1 MTPRRLISLALIVML
16 GAAGTVLV
24 LERTM
29 PDWYA
34 RFRYP
39 LAYESIVRGHAD
51 NYHLDAAELAAVI
64 YVESR
69 FRPQIRSGAGAV
81 GLMQVLPETAQ
92 GIADRTGGEGF
103 VEDDLYEPEINV
115 RYGAWYLG
123 HLRQKYRGRPNA
135 TELALAA
142 YNAGQGTVDGWIA
155 DTPPGEPVRIGYRET
170 RAYLDRI
177 EEARR
182 IYRRAYADELGY

>member
-1 MTPRRLISLALIVML
+1 MRRLIACALLIVL
-16 GAAGTVLV
+16 GAGGTVLV

-34 RFRYP
+34 RYRYP
-39 LAYESIVRGHAD
+39 LAYESIVRGHAR

-69 FRPQIRSGAGAV
+69 FRPQITSGAGAV

-92 GIADRTGGEGF
+92 GIADRTGGERF
-103 VEDDLYEPEINV
+103 VAGDLYLPEINV

-123 HLRQKYRGRPNA
+123 HLRLKYRGRPNA
-135 TELALAA
+135 DQLALAA
-142 YNAGQGTVDGWIA
+142 YNAGQGTVDAWIA
-155 DTPPGEPVRIGYRET
+155 TTPPGEPVRIGYSET
-170 RAYLDRI
+170 RAYLARVED
-177 EEARR
+177 ARR

>member
-1 MTPRRLISLALIVML
+1 M
-16 GAAGTVLV
+16 
-24 LERTM
+24 
-29 PDWYA
+29 
-34 RFRYP
+34 
-39 LAYESIVRGHAD
+39 RGHAD

-103 VEDDLYEPEINV
+103 VEDDLYDPEINV

-135 TELALAA
+135 AELALAA

-155 DTPPGEPVRIGYRET
+155 STPPGEPVRIGYSET
-170 RAYLDRI
+170 RAYLDRDRAMRAASTGGRTPTSSGSYAAGRPREPALQPMI
-177 EEARR
+177 RSSLTPRPEAQHARR
-182 IYRRAYADELGY
+182 AR